1 MLRPTDGTSLH
12 FGNKIAIIH
21 YIYIICCLSYVVF
34 QIWRPLKLQTNN
46 TNVNISVLWPN
57 WYYNYFVFPL
67 TAQVQAGQAEKQ
79 IKTEFERLH
88 QVLVAEENRRLH
100 LLATEEGQ
108 KVAKIE
114 TLISRTK
121 EDILSLDKV
130 IQSVKKE
137 MGDEDLTLLLV
148 KLLDYIAAVRFLFLC
163 PSCIKNKIS
172 FSNDE
177 LSLFFYVTEFQGA

>member
-1 MLRPTDGTSLH
+1 M
-12 FGNKIAIIH
+12 
-21 YIYIICCLSYVVF
+21 
-34 QIWRPLKLQTNN
+34 
-46 TNVNISVLWPN
+46 
-57 WYYNYFVFPL
+57 
-67 TAQVQAGQAEKQ
+67 
-79 IKTEFERLH
+79 
-88 QVLVAEENRRLH
+88 H